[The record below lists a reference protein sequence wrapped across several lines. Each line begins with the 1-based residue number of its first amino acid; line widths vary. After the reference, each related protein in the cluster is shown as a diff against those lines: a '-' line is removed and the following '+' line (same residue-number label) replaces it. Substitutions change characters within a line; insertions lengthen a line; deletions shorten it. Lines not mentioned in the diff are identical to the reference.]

1 MTDCRRFWPLLPLA
15 VFLCSLSL
23 GAREDEAAGADA
35 ARADAEKSGRQ
46 YLKELAARSKGIR
59 SLHVRFRQEKHL
71 RLLRR
76 PRISEGELWY
86 SQGRLSMKVR
96 RRGTVESHLLMRD
109 GELRILYPELK
120 RLETLKLG
128 SGGGGM
134 RAGLAIP
141 FLTGDWESAERDYEV
156 ILGSDT
162 NRSDTNAGGKRSGN
176 RIVLELKPRDPS
188 SPVKRLRMVM
198 VDDQMREYSQEEK
211 KGNKVRMEILFWDEN
226 REIPPERFRMEVPAG
241 TKTVRLDLGGRAS
254 GT

>member
-1 MTDCRRFWPLLPLA
+1 MA
-15 VFLCSLSL
+15 VFLSCLSL
-23 GAREDEAAGADA
+23 GAWDDGATGSDA
-35 ARADAEKSGRQ
+35 ARVDAEKGGRQ

-71 RLLRR
+71 RILRR
-76 PRISEGELWY
+76 PRISEGEIWY
-86 SQGRLSMKVR
+86 SQGRLSMKVW

-128 SGGGGM
+128 SGGGAT
-134 RAGLAIP
+134 RVGLAIP

-162 NRSDTNAGGKRSGN
+162 NGSDTNAGGKRSG
-176 RIVLELKPRDPS
+176 RRVVLELKPRDPS

-198 VDDQMREYSQEEK
+198 VDDQMREYTQEEK
-211 KGNKVRMEILFWDEN
+211 KGNKVRMEILSWEEN
-226 REIPPERFRMEVPAG
+226 QEIPPERFRMEVPAG
-241 TKTVRLDLGGRAS
+241 TKIVRLTLSSKAPR
-254 GT
+254 

>member
-23 GAREDEAAGADA
+23 GAREDGAAGSEASGSEA

-76 PRISEGELWY
+76 PRISEGEIWY

-156 ILGSDT
+156 ILGP
-162 NRSDTNAGGKRSGN
+162 DTNAGGKRSGN
-176 RIVLELKPRDPS
+176 RVVLELKPRDPS

-226 REIPPERFRMEVPAG
+226 SEIPPERFRMEVPAG
-241 TKTVRLDLGGRAS
+241 TKTVRLTLSSRAPR
-254 GT
+254 